1 MSIGRGMM
9 ALTNCAIR
17 SLVESRLRRLLLCVL
32 IELAGANLVMAAE
45 SFSDIATDGHQEVA
59 IQLKEAARFYGKK
72 DYAAAADIYR
82 SLSDAPDP
90 EQAAWALELLGACV
104 EQLGERYDALAIYD
118 SWLQR
123 YAGSA
128 GEIRVKQRRDAL
140 LTAVAEPQAARRVA
154 SDRTNDTTV
163 FGNASLMYRGM
174 RSKVDNQDAQTPISS
189 IAGDLNLRM
198 QARTDTFLWRGRV
211 SGGYLE
217 DQSDRSDSNGRV
229 STLYLDITHEPSG
242 AELTV
247 GRQRTSAYGVYG
259 YFDGAT
265 LSYPVAG
272 FSTLTVIAGTVA
284 NTSRDAPNSDHQVY
298 GLGTELHFPD
308 PALRLRLYG
317 VEQTFDGLTERRAIG
332 GELSWFNDFSN
343 YLLVADYDLEF
354 KETNNVM
361 LNSSWNIGDTTNLAL
376 SLGYQRSPFLSA
388 TNALIG
394 EYGVSLDELVKGLD
408 NDTDI
413 YDAALERTALSRY
426 ASLVVSHQLSDRLRI
441 VGEAFYYELS
451 DLPQYD
457 PAFETADS
465 DANTTWGLQF
475 ILDDVLFSN
484 DSLSTGARYTAG
496 DVSDAV
502 VVYMDEKLRMA
513 DDIDLV
519 LRLSGSQRTLSD
531 YSQDTYTVR
540 PGVQL
545 YWYLKED
552 LMLDA
557 EVGYEWMSQD
567 FGSENFQ
574 AQQAYLLLGLR
585 KRF

>member
-1 MSIGRGMM
+1 M
-9 ALTNCAIR
+9 R
-17 SLVESRLRRLLLCVL
+17 SFLDSRLRQLLLFL
-32 IELAGANLVMAAE
+32 LLQLAGASPVVAAE
-45 SFSDIATDGHQEVA
+45 SYGDIATDNHQEVA
-59 IQLKEAARFYGKK
+59 TQLKEAARLYGKK

-82 SLSDAPDP
+82 RVSETPDP

-104 EQLGERYDALAIYD
+104 EQLGDRYEAMAIYD
-118 SWLQR
+118 SWLER

-154 SDRTNDTTV
+154 SGRTDDTTV
-163 FGNASLMYRGM
+163 FGSASLMYRGM
-174 RSKVDNQDAQTPISS
+174 RSQVDNQDAQTPISS
-189 IAGDLNLRM
+189 LAGDLDLHI
-198 QARTDTFLWRGRV
+198 QARTDAFLWRGRV
-211 SGGYLE
+211 SGGYLG
-217 DQSDRSDSNGRV
+217 DQSDRGDSKGRV
-229 STLYLDITHEPSG
+229 SNLYMEITHEPSG
-242 AELTV
+242 AELSV
-247 GRQRTSAYGVYG
+247 GRRRSSAYGVYG
-259 YFDGAT
+259 YFDGAS

-272 FSTLTVIAGTVA
+272 LTSLTVMAGTVA
-284 NTSRDAPNSDHQVY
+284 NSSQDSPNSDHQVY

-317 VEQTFDGLTERRAIG
+317 VEQTYDGLTERRAVG
-332 GELSWFNDFSN
+332 GEISWFNDFSN

-354 KETNNVM
+354 QETNNLM
-361 LNSSWNIGDTTNLAL
+361 FNGNWNIFDTTNLSL

-394 EYGVSLDELVKGLD
+394 EYDLSLDQLVKGLD
-408 NDTDI
+408 SDTDI

-426 ASLVVSHQLSDRLRI
+426 ASLVVSHQLSDRLRM
-441 VGEAFYYELS
+441 VGEVFYYELS

-457 PAFETADS
+457 PTFETADS

-484 DSLSTGARYTAG
+484 DSLSTGARYTTG

-502 VVYMDEKLRMA
+502 VVYMDEKLRLA

-545 YWYLKED
+545 YWYLRPD